1 MITLEPITDA
11 NREGVERLRVG
22 PGQERFV
29 SGVRESMRE
38 AEAEPGAQA
47 ICWAIVDDER
57 PVGFVMIAD
66 EVADP
71 GYIPH
76 YLWKLLIDAGYQ
88 RRGYGTATL
97 DLIASYF
104 RERGVSEMF
113 TSAGQGEGSPIA
125 FYERYGFRPTGE
137 VHHGEIFLRLAID

>member
-1 MITLEPITDA
+1 MVTLEPITDA
-11 NREGVERLRVG
+11 NREAVEALRVA

-38 AEAEPGAQA
+38 AAAEPGAKA
-47 ICWAIVDDER
+47 ICWAIVDDGL

-71 GYIPH
+71 DYIPH
-76 YLWKLLIDAGYQ
+76 YLWKLLIDAGSQ

-97 DLIASYF
+97 DLIVSYF
-104 RERGVSEMF
+104 RDRGVSEIF

-137 VHHGEIFLRLAID
+137 VNDGEIFLRLAID